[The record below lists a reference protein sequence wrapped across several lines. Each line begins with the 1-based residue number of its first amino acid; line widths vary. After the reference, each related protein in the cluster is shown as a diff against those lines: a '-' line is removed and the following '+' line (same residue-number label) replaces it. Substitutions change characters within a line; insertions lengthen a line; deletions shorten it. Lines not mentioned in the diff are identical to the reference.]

1 MSTANRY
8 YAGTTVSRYL
18 SPDGRAWAGVLFQ
31 SGKPVLDAELQL
43 EQDAAQ
49 NLTDRMQAAYMPSGW
64 IRPQGAPNLSDYI
77 AISPAVAT
85 NTIDLSAATVMV
97 AGYPVQFEYANTV
110 VAGLNR
116 ILLDVPPI
124 LGGAPPDVKRTDFVF
139 LEVWLALVAPSPR
152 ATGTVLVLPALPAP
166 GDTVVLNGFALTAVA
181 VPPGVDQFLIGAD
194 EFTTAANIAAAIND
208 PPNSFDTFVSASSG
222 GTDTVTIKAVVTGTA
237 GNAITLSTTGG
248 AMVPSGATLAGGAN
262 RPNKPTQDTIYR
274 NGCVQAPAPVNLPDD
289 LADPVIDAETTQR
302 VQLQWRIRTTG
313 QAEAV
318 NFKTQPF
325 GFENVNIT
333 AQGAQ
338 AAPVALYTFVPADS
352 TTVSGPSSA
361 VAYGQRDPGLWVA
374 GDGSQ
379 GSATALGTADGF
391 VYAVP
396 LAMVFRRNDAGAGV
410 GFDPL
415 NNTNGALPYGH
426 GLFTNPSLPGGAGN
440 VPANVSDRPDG
451 RFADAIVIG
460 DVLDLRRSVSPT
472 GIDLATELGRQVQFL
487 LDGKNNTWAI
497 DGADKNVLGGGSGD
511 VSTTYLVCNQIG
523 RDSAKGGVIP
533 VSGNTNRGPTIRDF
547 DHVARRFGAQS
558 VVERF
563 VVEVYPGYTPAV
575 SATDPIGHPGAYNTQ
590 ANVGYAGWAEGD
602 EVHIDLDNLN
612 ASSLGSFD
620 PTTNTYA
627 GWGFGTVASVRDFA
641 PPGTV
646 ITDVISVYH
655 DDGTYAAAVDQRV
668 AERLVTGLGTMHIV
682 MTLDTN
688 TTTVNGGDSGNPNYR
703 MVGDVGLDDGSP
715 RRIFVELEVTYPAG
729 VGTTDTPIV
738 PPLSPDAGVYPY
750 GPVIENAVGQRPL
763 DWEEL
768 QTPDYRVGH
777 REVKLEYVAN
787 DGSGVMSGV
796 PITDSIVSRSP
807 TTLVFPRRVHG
818 DVATPVTVT
827 DSVVPQA
834 HNVDTA
840 LTDYGSSSR
849 LVTVTTG
856 GGPADSPLSGA
867 GQTLCTVTYF
877 AQDAIPN
884 YGAAG
889 GGYQMGAYYRTVAA
903 ATVGVQSGA
912 MAVIPDPVTF
922 EVLAVLGETW
932 TAVTGKGSTDVPFP
946 YANPMDYLPVNDNGT
961 FTFPGEWFFQGSSA
975 VSVSDFGAEAGLL
988 RLHTFVQADG
998 TEPLVLTGKTKDAEF
1013 RALYQ
1018 AAATASGYRPST
1030 AAQPLSG
1037 VARHKAF
1044 TAMLARSTADTTL
1057 YRQGE
1062 VLLLVFGEFFTLSEQ
1077 NAVVFPTANSRSN
1090 VSVYRTT
1097 NLFVTL

>member
-49 NLTDRMQAAYMPSGW
+49 NLTNRVQAAYMPSGW
-64 IRPQGAPNLSDYI
+64 IRPQGSSNLSDYVTI
-77 AISPAVAT
+77 PPALGV
-85 NTIDLSAATVMV
+85 NILGLRAATVMV

-110 VAGLNR
+110 AAGLNR
-116 ILLDVPPI
+116 ILLDAPPI

-152 ATGTVLVLPALPAP
+152 ATGTVLVLPALPAD
-166 GDTVVLNGFALTAVA
+166 GDTILINGIPLTARV
-181 VPPGVDQFLIGAD
+181 VVTLPDEFLIGAD
-194 EFTTAANIAAAIND
+194 EFTTAANIAVAIND
-208 PPNSFDTFVSASSG
+208 PLNSFDTFVSASSG

-274 NGCVQAPAPVNLPDD
+274 NGCVQAPGPVNLPDD

-313 QAEAV
+313 QTEAV

-325 GFENVNIT
+325 GFENPNIT
-333 AQGAQ
+333 AQGTQ
-338 AAPVALYTFVPADS
+338 VAPVALYTFVPADS
-352 TTVSGPSSA
+352 ITVSGPSSA

-396 LAMVFRRNDAGAGV
+396 LAMVFRRNNDVAGV

-426 GLFTNPSLPGGAGN
+426 GLFTNPSLPGGANN

-451 RFADAIVIG
+451 LFADAIVIG

-472 GIDLATELGRQVQFL
+472 GIDLATELERQVQFL

-511 VSTTYLVCNQIG
+511 VSTQYLVCNQIG
-523 RDSAKGGVIP
+523 RDGAKGGVIP
-533 VSGNTNRGPTIRDF
+533 GSGSTNRGPTIRDF
-547 DHVARRFGAQS
+547 DHVARRFGAQP

-563 VVEVYPGYTPAV
+563 VVEVYPTYTAAP
-575 SATDPIGHPGAYNTQ
+575 SGSDPIGHPGAYNMHVVHAAYT
-590 ANVGYAGWAEGD
+590 NWAEGD

-627 GWGFGTVASVRDFA
+627 GWGGGTVASVRDFA

-655 DDGTYAAAVDQRV
+655 DDGTYLAAVDQRV
-668 AERLVTGLGTMHIV
+668 VERLVTGLGSMHV
-682 MTLDTN
+682 VLTLDNN
-688 TTTVNGGDSGNPNYR
+688 TVSVNGGGSVAAHP
-703 MVGDVGLDDGSP
+703 MVGGGADNGSP

-750 GPVIENAVGQRPL
+750 GSVIENVVAQRPL
-763 DWEEL
+763 DWETL
-768 QTPDYRVGH
+768 QTPEYRVGH

-787 DGSGVMSGV
+787 DGSGVMSGT

-807 TTLVFPRRVHG
+807 TTLMFPRRVHG
-818 DVATPVTVT
+818 SVATPVTVG
-827 DSVVPQA
+827 DAVVPQA
-834 HNVDTA
+834 HNVNTA
-840 LTDYGSSSR
+840 LTEYGSSSR

-856 GGPADSPLSGA
+856 GGAPDSPLSGA

-889 GGYQMGAYYRTVAA
+889 GGYQMGVYYRTVAA

-961 FTFPGEWFFQGSSA
+961 FTFTGEWFFQGTSD
-975 VSVSDFGAEAGLL
+975 VSVSDFGAETGLL

-998 TEPLVLTGKTKDAEF
+998 TEPLELSGKTKDAEF

-1018 AAATASGYRPST
+1018 AAATANGYRPST

-1062 VLLLVFGEFFTLSEQ
+1062 VLLLVFGEYFTLSEQ
-1077 NAVVFPTANSRSN
+1077 NAVTFPTANSRSN

-1097 NLFVTL
+1097 NLFVTP

>member
-49 NLTDRMQAAYMPSGW
+49 NLTNRVQAAYMPSGW
-64 IRPQGAPNLSDYI
+64 IRPQGSSNLSDYVI
-77 AISPAVAT
+77 IPPALGV
-85 NTIDLSAATVMV
+85 NILGLRAATVMV
-97 AGYPVQFEYANTV
+97 AGYPVQFEYANTGFP
-110 VAGLNR
+110 GLNR
-116 ILLDVPPI
+116 ILLDAPPI

-166 GDTVVLNGFALTAVA
+166 GDTVVLNGTPLTAVVGA
-181 VPPGVDQFLIGAD
+181 PGVNQFTIGAD
-194 EFTTAANIAAAIND
+194 EFTTAANIASAIND
-208 PPNSFDTFVSASSG
+208 PLNFFPFVSASSG
-222 GTDTVTIKAVVTGTA
+222 GTDTVTIKAAVTGA
-237 GNAITLSTTGG
+237 VGNAITLSTTGG
-248 AMVPSGATLAGGAN
+248 AMVPSGATLAGGAD
-262 RPNKPTQDTIYR
+262 RPNKPTQDTVYR
-274 NGCVQAPAPVNLPDD
+274 NGCVQAPAPVNPPDD

-313 QAEAV
+313 QTEAV

-338 AAPVALYTFVPADS
+338 AAPVVGYTFVPADGAS
-352 TTVSGPSSA
+352 VVGGSSA
-361 VAYGQRDPGLWVA
+361 LAYRQIDAGLWVA
-374 GDGSQ
+374 GDGTS

-396 LAMVFRRNDAGAGV
+396 LAMVFRRNNDVAGV

-426 GLFTNPSLPGGAGN
+426 GLFTNPSLPGGVGN

-451 RFADAIVIG
+451 LFADAIVIG

-472 GIDLATELGRQVQFL
+472 GIDLATELGRQVQAL
-487 LDGKNNTWAI
+487 LDGKNNTWAV
-497 DGADKNVLGGGSGD
+497 DGADKNVLGAGSGD
-511 VSTTYLVCNQIG
+511 VSTQYLVCNQIG
-523 RDSAKGGVIP
+523 RDNAKGGVSP
-533 VSGNTNRGPTIRDF
+533 GSGDTTRGPTIRDF
-547 DHVARRFGAQS
+547 DHVARRFGAQP

-563 VVEVYPGYTPAV
+563 VVEVYPTYTAAP
-575 SATDPIGHPGAYNTQ
+575 SGSDPVGHPGAYNVHTVH
-590 ANVGYAGWAEGD
+590 AGYTNWAEGD
-602 EVHIDLDNLN
+602 EVHIDLNDLN
-612 ASSLGSFD
+612 ATTLGSFN
-620 PTTNTYA
+620 PP
-627 GWGFGTVASVRDFA
+627 GSLLVGSVANFA
-641 PPGTV
+641 PTGTV

-668 AERLVTGLGTMHIV
+668 VERLVTGLGSMHV
-682 MTLDTN
+682 VLTLDNN
-688 TTTVNGGDSGNPNYR
+688 TVSVNGGGSVAAHP
-703 MVGDVGLDDGSP
+703 MVGAGSDNGSP

-750 GPVIENAVGQRPL
+750 GSVIENVVGQRPL
-763 DWEEL
+763 DWETL
-768 QTPDYRVGH
+768 QTPEYRVGH

-787 DGSGVMSGV
+787 DGSGVMSGT

-818 DVATPVTVT
+818 SVATPVTV
-827 DSVVPQA
+827 DDAVAPQS
-834 HNVDTA
+834 HNVNTT

-889 GGYQMGAYYRTVAA
+889 GGYQMGVYYRTVAA
-903 ATVGVQSGA
+903 ATAGVQSGA

-946 YANPMDYLPVNDNGT
+946 YANPMDYLPVNDGGTMT
-961 FTFPGEWFFQGSSA
+961 FTGEWFFQGTSD
-975 VSVSDFGAEAGLL
+975 VSVSDFGAETGLL

-998 TEPLVLTGKTKDAEF
+998 SEPLELSGKTKDAEF
-1013 RALYQ
+1013 RAFYD
-1018 AAATASGYRPST
+1018 AAATANGYRPST

-1062 VLLLVFGEFFTLSEQ
+1062 VLLLVFGEYFTLSEQ
-1077 NAVVFPTANSRSN
+1077 NAVTFPTVNSRSN

-1097 NLFVTL
+1097 NLFVTP